1 MKVKDFMIT
10 DVIFANKEDTIKNV
24 MKILVDKKIGGVPII
39 DDKGILVGMISDG
52 DIIRSINPKDGKM
65 YDLIS
70 YAFYLKK
77 EELEDDIELIK
88 DTNIMTI
95 AKHKNIYCVYPED
108 TMEKVLSIFSKHN
121 LKKIPVI
128 NKDRKVVG
136 VISRGDVIR
145 YIQKKIID
153 KLWFV

>member
-10 DVIFANKEDTIKNV
+10 DVIFVSKENTIKDV
-24 MKILVDKKIGGVPII
+24 MRVLVTNKIGGVPIV
-39 DDKGILVGMISDG
+39 DNKGILSGIVSDG
-52 DIIRSINPKDGKM
+52 DIIRSINPKEGKM

-70 YAFYLKK
+70 YVFYLKK
-77 EELEDDIELIK
+77 EELEEEIGMIK

-95 AKHKNIYCVYPED
+95 AKCKDICCVFPED

-121 LKKIPVI
+121 FKKIPVI
-128 NKDRKVVG
+128 DKDRRVVG

-153 KLWFV
+153 KL

>member
-10 DVIFANKEDTIKNV
+10 DVISVSKENTIKDV
-24 MKILVDKKIGGVPII
+24 MRVLVTNKIGGVPIV
-39 DDKGILVGMISDG
+39 DNKGILSGIVSDG
-52 DIIRSINPKDGKM
+52 DIIRSINPKEGKM

-70 YAFYLKK
+70 YVFYLKK
-77 EELEDDIELIK
+77 EELEEEIGMIK
-88 DTNIMTI
+88 DTNIITI
-95 AKHKNIYCVYPED
+95 AKCKDIFCVFPED

-121 LKKIPVI
+121 FKKIPVI
-128 NKDRKVVG
+128 DKERRVVG

-153 KLWFV
+153 KL

>member
-10 DVIFANKEDTIKNV
+10 DVIFASKENTIKDV
-24 MKILVDKKIGGVPII
+24 MKILVTNKIGGVPIV
-39 DDKGILVGMISDG
+39 DNRGILLGIVSDG
-52 DIIRSINPKDGKM
+52 DIIRNINPKEGKM

-70 YAFYLKK
+70 YVFYLKK
-77 EELEDDIELIK
+77 EELEEEIGLIK

-95 AKHKNIYCVYPED
+95 AKCKDVCCTFPED
-108 TMEKVLSIFSKHN
+108 TMEKVLSIFSRHN
-121 LKKIPVI
+121 FKKIPVI
-128 NKDRKVVG
+128 DQDRRVVG

-153 KLWFV
+153 KL

>member
-1 MKVKDFMIT
+1 
-10 DVIFANKEDTIKNV
+10 
-24 MKILVDKKIGGVPII
+24 
-39 DDKGILVGMISDG
+39 
-52 DIIRSINPKDGKM
+52 M

-70 YAFYLKK
+70 YVFYLKK
-77 EELEDDIELIK
+77 EELEEEIGIIK

-95 AKHKNIYCVYPED
+95 AKCKDIFCVFPED

-121 LKKIPVI
+121 FKKIPVI
-128 NKDRKVVG
+128 DKERRVVG

-153 KLWFV
+153 KL

>member
-10 DVIFANKEDTIKNV
+10 DVISASKENTIKDV
-24 MKILVDKKIGGVPII
+24 MKILVTNKIGGVPIV
-39 DDKGILVGMISDG
+39 DNKGILLGIVSDG
-52 DIIRSINPKDGKM
+52 DIIRNINPKEGKM

-70 YAFYLKK
+70 YVFYLKR
-77 EELEDDIELIK
+77 EELEEEIGSIK
-88 DTNIMTI
+88 DTSIMTI
-95 AKHKNIYCVYPED
+95 AKCKDIYCVSPED

-121 LKKIPVI
+121 FKKIPVVD
-128 NKDRKVVG
+128 KDRRVVG

-153 KLWFV
+153 KL

>member
-10 DVIFANKEDTIKNV
+10 DVIFASKENTIKDV
-24 MKILVDKKIGGVPII
+24 MKILVTNKIGGVPIV
-39 DDKGILVGMISDG
+39 DNRGILLGIVSDG
-52 DIIRSINPKDGKM
+52 DIIRNINPKEGKM

-70 YAFYLKK
+70 YVFYLKK
-77 EELEDDIELIK
+77 EELEEEIGLIK
-88 DTNIMTI
+88 DTSIMTI
-95 AKHKNIYCVYPED
+95 AKCKDVCCAFPED

-121 LKKIPVI
+121 FKKIPVI
-128 NKDRKVVG
+128 DQDRRVVG

-153 KLWFV
+153 KL